1 MASLTLPLVT
11 KSEVLQNKTWLLC
24 VTVPPK
30 KTIQPEIT
38 LYMTQKKTL
47 ETDHSRVESAFKLD
61 RRFSIAPMM
70 DWTTSDYRVFARCLT
85 KNTLLYTE
93 MVTTGALLQ
102 GKNPERFLKYDA
114 CEHPI
119 ALQLGG
125 SDASALAKCAKMAEE
140 FGYDEVN
147 LNAGC
152 PSDRVQNSLIG
163 AILMAHPD
171 KVIDA
176 MKAMQDAT
184 SIPVTLKHRIGLDD
198 QQDYSIVRDFVGAVA
213 DAGVETFIVHARN
226 AILQGLSPKENREIP
241 PLKYDFVYQLKKDF
255 PDLEIL
261 INGGIKTIEE
271 TQTHL
276 QHVDGVMMGREAYNN
291 PWVLSQVDS
300 AIYGSTPLVETRF
313 EALERFLPYAEQ
325 QLANGERLMHLTR
338 HLLGIFQGIPGGKQF
353 RRYLSENG
361 HQSDAKINVLLD
373 AIELVKQQQDKA
385 KDKSNEH

>member
-1 MASLTLPLVT
+1 MQNTTDQSPLNT
-11 KSEVLQNKTWLLC
+11 
-24 VTVPPK
+24 
-30 KTIQPEIT
+30 
-38 LYMTQKKTL
+38 
-47 ETDHSRVESAFKLD
+47 SRTLD
-61 RRFSIAPMM
+61 RRFSVAPMM

-85 KNTLLYTE
+85 KHTLLYTE

-102 GKNPERFLKYDA
+102 GHNPARFLKYDD

-125 SDASALAKCAKMAEE
+125 SNATDLAKCAKMAEE
-140 FGYDEVN
+140 YGYDEVN

-163 AILMAHPD
+163 AILMAHPQT
-171 KVIDA
+171 VVDA

-184 SIPVTLKHRIGLDD
+184 PIPVTIKHRIGLDD
-198 QQDYSIVRDFVGAVA
+198 QQDYAVVRDFVGMIA
-213 DAGVETFIVHARN
+213 DEGVETFIVHARN

-271 TQTHL
+271 TKEHL
-276 QHVDGVMMGREAYNN
+276 RHVDGVMMGREAYNN
-291 PWVLSQVDS
+291 PWVLSEVDQS
-300 AIYGSTPLVETRF
+300 IFGATNVVNDRF
-313 EALERFLPYAEQ
+313 EALERFIPYAES
-325 QLANGERLMHLTR
+325 QLAKGERLMHLTR
-338 HLLGIFQGIPGGKQF
+338 HLLGIFQGLPGGKQF

-361 HQSDAKINVLLD
+361 NRSDATIDVLVD
-373 AIELVKQQQDKA
+373 AIELVKQKL
-385 KDKSNEH
+385 DKSKG